1 MPQSKKKGYDPV
13 GIEERWSAVWEQA
26 GYSHADE
33 SSPKPPYSIVI
44 PPPNITGFLHLGHAL
59 NNTLQDILIRWRRM
73 QGYNALWIPGTDHAG
88 IATQNVVERRLREE
102 EGRSRESLGRKGFV
116 DRVWQWKEES
126 GETIIRQLKR
136 IGASCDWARECFT
149 MDEPRQQAV
158 REAFVRLHEEG
169 LIYRGERLINWCPR
183 CRTALSDIEVEHEE
197 TKGLLYHIAYPLADE
212 PAISLVVATTR
223 PETMLADTAVAVHPD
238 DPRYNRFIGRRV
250 RLPLTTRTIPVV
262 GDAILVD
269 REFGTGAVKVTPAH
283 DFNDFE
289 AGERHDLL
297 RIALFDE
304 EGKISA
310 FAAKLEAQIDSSLF
324 DEIVGCEVAE
334 ARKAVIRRL
343 QERGFLEKVEEHQ
356 HALGKCYRC
365 KTVVEPFLSTQWF
378 VKIQPLAGPAIRVVE
393 DGRIKFVPKHW
404 ENTYF
409 AWMRNIKDWCISRQL
424 WWGHQIPVWYCLQCD
439 KDNILMGG
447 RTGAGFL
454 QDPSLEHEVPPIIP
468 KEARPIVATEE
479 PVSCPRCGGQ
489 KLIRDPDVLDTWFSS
504 ALWPFSTMEW
514 PKETKLLTRFY
525 PTSTLVTSF
534 DIIFFWVA
542 RMIMMGLKFMGE
554 VPFREVYIHAL
565 VRDVEGQKMSKS
577 KGNVIDPMEVVDR
590 YGADALRFTLAA
602 LAAQGR
608 DIRLSE
614 ERIEGYRHFCN
625 KLWNANQFLSRYLP
639 VLGSTPPPLESLSL
653 DLADRW
659 LLSRLQGLIGIVNE
673 ALEGYRFN
681 EAASALYQFLWHEYC
696 DWYLEIVKAR
706 LSSEVR
712 EDQKRA
718 GVALLLY
725 GLDTALRLLHPFMP
739 FITEEIWQQLPH
751 QGDSLMVAD
760 WPKSDAAWRAPE
772 AEESIGL
779 LMELTRAAR
788 DLRSD
793 LEIPPQKP
801 IRLILRSSSGDDDRL
816 IASIMPYLASL
827 ARAEKV
833 THGQHLDRPSAAA
846 VALVSGIEVHL
857 PVDDLAVFASRQQ
870 KVRRELEKIE
880 QELAR
885 VGKKL
890 SNPDFLSRAPEEVV
904 TKEREEHAGLLD
916 ARSKLLQHLERLDQM
931 LRRR

>member
-1 MPQSKKKGYDPV
+1 MSEPEMSPSKKTGYNPQ

-33 SSPKPPYSIVI
+33 SSPKPPYAIVI

-102 EGRSRESLGRKGFV
+102 EGGSRESLGRKGFV

-126 GETIIRQLKR
+126 GGTIIRQLKR
-136 IGASCDWARECFT
+136 LGASCDWARECFT
-149 MDEPRQQAV
+149 MDAPRQRAV
-158 REAFVRLHEEG
+158 REVFVRLHEEG

-197 TKGLLYHIAYPLADE
+197 SKGFLYHIAYPLVDD
-212 PAISLVVATTR
+212 PATSLIVATTR

-238 DPRYNRFIGRRV
+238 DPRYNCFIGRRV
-250 RLPLTTRTIPVV
+250 RLPLTARTIPVV

-269 REFGTGAVKVTPAH
+269 REFGTGAVKITPAH

-289 AGERHDLL
+289 AGERHHLE

-304 EGKISA
+304 QGRIEPV
-310 FAAKLEAQIDSSLF
+310 AAREHAQVDHLLRE
-324 DEIVGCEVAE
+324 EIVGTEVAV
-334 ARKAVIRRL
+334 ARERVVQRL
-343 QERGFLEKVEEHQ
+343 RQEGFLIKVDEHQ

-378 VKIQPLAGPAIRVVE
+378 VRTQPLAEPATRAVE

-409 AWMRNIKDWCISRQL
+409 AWIRSIKDWCISRQL
-424 WWGHQIPVWYCLQCD
+424 WWGHQIPAWYCPDCD
-439 KDNILMGG
+439 RDNILQSAW
-447 RTGAGFL
+447 TET
-454 QDPSLEHEVPPIIP
+454 PSREWLLILP
-468 KEARPIVATEE
+468 EAQPIVAAEK
-479 PVSCPRCGGQ
+479 PAGCPRCGGKEMIQ
-489 KLIRDPDVLDTWFSS
+489 DPDVLDTWFSS
-504 ALWPFSTMEW
+504 ALWPFSTLGW
-514 PKETKLLTRFY
+514 PEQSIPLTRFY

-542 RMIMMGLKFMGE
+542 RMIMMGLNIMGE

-565 VRDVEGQKMSKS
+565 VRDAEGRKMSKS
-577 KGNVIDPMEVVDR
+577 KGNVIDPMEVIER

-608 DIRLSE
+608 DIRLSA

-625 KLWNANQFLSRYLP
+625 KLWNAHQFLSRHITILDGASSN
-639 VLGSTPPPLESLSL
+639 LGSLSL
-653 DLADRW
+653 DIADRW
-659 LLSRLQGLIGIVNE
+659 LLSRLQALIETVTQV
-673 ALEGYRFN
+673 LEGYRFN

-706 LSSEVR
+706 LASDARQEH
-712 EDQKRA
+712 QQA
-718 GVALLLY
+718 GVAVLLH

-739 FITEEIWQQLPH
+739 FITEEIWQRLPQH
-751 QGDSLMVAD
+751 GASLMVAD
-760 WPKSDAAWRAPE
+760 WPKADPTLRAPE
-772 AEESIGL
+772 AETSIAL

-793 LEIPPQKP
+793 LEIPPGKS
-801 IRLILRSSSGDDDRL
+801 IRLMLRTYSDDEDRSIGRIL
-816 IASIMPYLASL
+816 PYLTSL
-827 ARAEKV
+827 ARASHV
-833 THGQHLDRPSAAA
+833 AYGQQLKPPSPA
-846 VALVSGIEVHL
+846 VMAFAWGIEVYL
-857 PVDDLAVFASRQQ
+857 PVDDPSVVAARRQKLDRDWE
-870 KVRRELEKIE
+870 KVQ
-880 QELAR
+880 QELQR
-885 VGKKL
+885 VSKKL
-890 SNPDFLSRAPEEVV
+890 SDPGFLSKAPEEEVA
-904 TKEREEHAGLLD
+904 KQREKHD
-916 ARSKLLQHLERLDQM
+916 KLKADRDKLHQSLERLDQM
-931 LRRR
+931 LR